1 MVDSR
6 CICERLKPGQGWILW
21 PGEGREVWLVRRK
34 NGRDYSLEFRVSE
47 GRLIRE
53 RAIEEERGLGYRLL
67 RILRRPSD
75 AATVPIRYCLR
86 CGRPLYEEM
95 AEVLIQRSASEQAKV
110 LENSKKKTEARKD
123 GGESG
128 KPYIRAMLLVVIL
141 FNALL
146 LLLTLLKL

>member
-1 MVDSR
+1 MLTLFFLRTNCPKKTNANHREGVRTMVDSR

-21 PGEGREVWLVRRK
+21 PGEGWEVWLVRRK

-53 RAIEEERGLGYRLL
+53 RTIEEERGLGYRLL

-75 AATVPIRYCLR
+75 AVTVPIRYCPR

-95 AEVLIQRSASEQAKV
+95 AEV
-110 LENSKKKTEARKD
+110 
-123 GGESG
+123 
-128 KPYIRAMLLVVIL
+128 
-141 FNALL
+141 
-146 LLLTLLKL
+146 